1 MTKVLFI
8 TTRLIYPVNDGR
20 KVVLYNYCKGLAE
33 RHNCEVKLFTLL
45 DEEESNIEQPGFI
58 SEVYRAELPTKIEK
72 VKNILFKSLILNKW
86 PLQVSLYYSKKTQKR
101 LNNIID
107 EYNPDV
113 VICDM
118 ARTAEYLKN
127 LDKLKFNKILDMDD
141 ILSKRYR
148 RQYENGSLGSDA
160 LGAYSKKLPYWINK
174 TINKIDIMK
183 FVLKKES
190 KLLEKYEIDI
200 SKYYNKIIFV
210 SPVESEEFNRKIG
223 EEKSIDI
230 TIGVNYK
237 YFSENIAQV
246 KNDKNIVFLGN
257 MQVAH
262 NKDAIK
268 SFLDNI
274 FPFVSEKIPDVK
286 LRIVGKCTKEYKLD
300 MSKYENVEVTG
311 EVDDIRKYV
320 QECSVAIAP
329 LTYGSGIKT
338 KILETMAMGIPIV
351 TNSIGVEGIK
361 LEDDKNVIVR
371 NDPKDFALSIIDLL
385 ENEEIRLKIAE
396 ESKVF
401 IRENHQW
408 ENILVK
414 FKNII

>member
-190 KLLEKYEIDI
+190 KLLDKYEIDI
-200 SKYYNKIIFV
+200 SKYSNKIIFV